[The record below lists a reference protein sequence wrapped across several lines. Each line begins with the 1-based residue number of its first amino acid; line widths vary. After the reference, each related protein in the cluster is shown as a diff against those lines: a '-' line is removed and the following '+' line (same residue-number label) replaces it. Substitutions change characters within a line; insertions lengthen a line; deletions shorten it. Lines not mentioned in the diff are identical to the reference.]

1 MPADSHKGLEDRRA
15 ALIPPELL
23 PLFDD
28 AFVRSCELIEEYAA
42 RLALEIFRAC
52 GLEAVCAQESSVE
65 EAIDRLGMV
74 PGVARVPV
82 AWLCETLAGRAWLTR
97 NASEGRASRYRLDQP
112 LPRLEPAEILAAQSA
127 HDARCLPSY
136 RIAALAAE
144 HYPAVLRG
152 EESGEQALFGPEG
165 VSTWVRYFSNANPL
179 YAISNAVGAIAAEHA
194 MPAGPAS
201 ILEVGGGL
209 GSGAEALLDRL
220 AFVGRSGDV
229 STYRFTE
236 ISPLFLKRAQRTL
249 AARYPQC
256 RFAFGALDLDRPLA
270 AAGIEPE
277 SCSLIYGVNV
287 LHAARDLAATLFEL
301 RRALRPGGALVV
313 AECVRPFPG
322 VPVHLELTFNLLGAF
337 RDVVLVH
344 AWRPNGGFLAPEQW
358 SAAFQTNGFRA
369 VRVYPDI
376 AAIRDTFPGFLV
388 AAIVGTRA

>member
-1 MPADSHKGLEDRRA
+1 MSAESHPGIEDRRA
-15 ALIPPELL
+15 ALLPPELL

-28 AFVRSCELIEEYAA
+28 GFVRSCELSEEYAA
-42 RLALEIFRAC
+42 RLALEIFRDC
-52 GLEAVCAQESSVE
+52 GLEAACAQESSVE
-65 EAIDRLGMV
+65 EAIGEVGLV

-82 AWLCETLAGRAWLTR
+82 AWLFATLAARGWLAR
-97 NASEGRASRYRLDQP
+97 SAGVGGASRYRLAQP
-112 LPRLEPAEILAAQSA
+112 LPRLEPAEIVAVQTA

-194 MPAGPAS
+194 LPAGPAS

-209 GSGAEALLDRL
+209 GSGAEALLGRL
-220 AFVGRSGDV
+220 ACVGRSGDV
-229 STYRFTE
+229 GAYRFTE

-249 AARYPQC
+249 TARYPQC
-256 RFAFGALDLDRPLA
+256 PFAFETVDLDRPLVA
-270 AAGIEPE
+270 TDIEPG

-287 LHAARDLAATLFEL
+287 LHVARDLAATLFEL
-301 RRALRPGGALVV
+301 HQALRPGGALVV

-337 RDVVLVH
+337 RDAMLVP
-344 AWRPNGGFLAPEQW
+344 AWRPNGGFLTPEQW
-358 SAAFQTNGFRA
+358 SAALEANGFRD